1 MPSAQLHNSDSAT
14 AAVPVGVGPYK
25 VTAVPPAVP
34 MSSVLK
40 CEPTNNDNNNNM
52 GHPTTTPPKKQQTYN
67 NNKQT
72 NKQKNPQQQLT
83 QALHESP
90 LWIWVPPTHIAPAFS
105 SGTTWP
111 KSDRIKRGVFS
122 VIEMCEKQCSIPPDV
137 ICSLPPYLFWEG
149 GYNMSCNPHNNDRLY
164 TPEGGV
170 QSKLLLCGPYDKW
183 PDYTP

>member
-1 MPSAQLHNSDSAT
+1 MKITLIRAVFLNQRNSLQQCPLGSCTKVTVQHPRPRLLAWVWSRLPPVVPSSSDLNTNSNNHMKITFLNQCKKKPTTTMPSAQLHNSDSAT

-72 NKQKNPQQQLT
+72 NKKPQQQLT

-90 LWIWVPPTHIAPAFS
+90 L
-105 SGTTWP
+105 
-111 KSDRIKRGVFS
+111 
-122 VIEMCEKQCSIPPDV
+122 
-137 ICSLPPYLFWEG
+137 
-149 GYNMSCNPHNNDRLY
+149 
-164 TPEGGV
+164 
-170 QSKLLLCGPYDKW
+170 
-183 PDYTP
+183 